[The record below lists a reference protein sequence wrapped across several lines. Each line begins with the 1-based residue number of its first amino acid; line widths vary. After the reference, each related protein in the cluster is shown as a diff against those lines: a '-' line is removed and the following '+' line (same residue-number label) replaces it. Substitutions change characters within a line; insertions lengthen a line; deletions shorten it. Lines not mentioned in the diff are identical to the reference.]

1 MLGAIGSFLQPA
13 QPPQPP
19 FGCSGSCEGSVAASR
34 VPTLNVAL
42 ATLAGVIGTW
52 GIIEQYKIQKRMIE
66 LAEGAADRADKF
78 LAIAKSKY
86 DNIDIP
92 TYKSMEALYDRYKSE
107 QPFET
112 EFLNCAFAL
121 KGWAADFCLV
131 EGRAVLGVQ
140 RVFDMSL
147 QSKRR
152 ALGRYD
158 TGRACHD
165 LTYFSGQLA
174 IAKTN
179 AATKAYNDERKRKLD
194 MDKWYWERWK
204 DGANYLLSLGN
215 RAVNAITGGTAGL
228 AHGIND
234 LGKAVSNSSDAAS
247 GQAGALANSAQF
259 WGNVASGG
267 LNGFGQAVGAGYFNS
282 APAQP
287 TYTSMK
293 DSAPVYS
300 GYSGSIK
307 D

>member
-1 MLGAIGSFLQPA
+1 MSGNMFGFLQPA
-13 QPPQPP
+13 QIPQPP
-19 FGCSGSCEGSVAASR
+19 FGCTGACEGSVEASG
-34 VPTLNVAL
+34 VPVLNTAFAVL
-42 ATLAGVIGTW
+42 SATIGTW
-52 GIIEQYKIQKRMIE
+52 GLIEQYKIQKRMVE
-66 LAEGAADRADKF
+66 LAEASSERADKF
-78 LAIAKSKY
+78 LALAKSKY
-86 DNIDIP
+86 NDIDLP
-92 TYKSMEALYDRYKSE
+92 TYNKMAALYDRYKSE

-131 EGRAVLGVQ
+131 EGRAVLSVQ
-140 RVFDMSL
+140 RIFDMSL

-194 MDKWYWERWK
+194 MDKWYWDRWK

-234 LGKAVSNSSDAAS
+234 LGKAVTNSSEAAS

-267 LNGFGQAVGAGYFNS
+267 LNGFGQAVGSGYFNS
-282 APAQP
+282 VPAQP
-287 TYTSMK
+287 AYTSVK